1 MKRPVVVA
9 VFLAGLMLGT
19 AVPVSGLGGTQIT
32 LNCDDG
38 TSLTAVVD
46 ANTLTDL
53 TQSVQALIDYPA
65 GLSCTLLQ
73 TTPLV
78 RFGNVASGADLIPG
92 FVNGGGRFQVSC
104 GPGAFFWVNIAVN
117 AQIKDGRVVGTV
129 NEAIPDGQQCA
140 APGTFKSV
148 PTCLQIFSD
157 QPNRAYVTSHV
168 TETSGPFYPSAGV
181 PAGSNARFSF
191 QDNGPGNAAPY
202 DTLGAMPAHEVTVCA
217 DGTNTPPPNFDLVNG
232 NITVRQT

>member
-1 MKRPVVVA
+1 MKRAIVTA
-9 VFLAGLMLGT
+9 VFLAGLMVGT
-19 AVPVSGLGGTQIT
+19 AMPVSGLGGTQIT
-32 LNCDDG
+32 LSCSDG

-46 ANTLTDL
+46 TDAVTSL

-73 TTPLV
+73 APVV
-78 RFGNVASGADLIPG
+78 RLGNVADAATLISG

-104 GPGAFFWVNIAVN
+104 GPAGGTFWTNIALN
-117 AQIKDGRVVGTV
+117 AHIENGQVVGTI
-129 NEAIPDGQQCA
+129 NEAIPDGQCVQ
-140 APGTFKSV
+140 PGTFKSV

-157 QPNRAYVTSHV
+157 VPNRAWVTSHV

-181 PAGSNARFSF
+181 SVGTNARFSF
-191 QDNGPGNAAPY
+191 QDNDPSGTV
-202 DTLGAMPAHEVTVCA
+202 DQLGATPAGSDASCA
-217 DGTNTPPPNFDLVNG
+217 SPSNGPFPFLNLVNG

>member
-19 AVPVSGLGGTQIT
+19 AVPVSGLGETQIT

-46 ANTLTDL
+46 ADTVTAL

-65 GLSCTLLQ
+65 GLGCTLVQ
-73 TTPLV
+73 APVV
-78 RFGNVASGADLIPG
+78 RFGNAVDAALIQG

-104 GPGAFFWVNIAVN
+104 GSAGGTFWTNIAVN
-117 AQIKDGRVVGTV
+117 AQNKDGRVVGTV
-129 NEAIPDGQQCA
+129 NEAIPDGQCVQ
-140 APGTFKSV
+140 PGTFKSV
-148 PTCLQIFSD
+148 PTCLQIDSAH
-157 QPNRAYVTSHV
+157 PNLAWVTSNV

-181 PAGSNARFSF
+181 PAGSNARFSL
-191 QDNGPGNAAPY
+191 QDNGPGNGPPY
-202 DTLGAMPAHEVTVCA
+202 DLLGATPAGSVTACA
-217 DGTNTPPPNFDLVNG
+217 DSSNTPYPYFDLVNG
-232 NITVRQT
+232 NITVRQK

>member
-78 RFGNVASGADLIPG
+78 RFGNVADATLIQG

-104 GPGAFFWVNIAVN
+104 GSAGGTFWTNIAVN

-129 NEAIPDGQQCA
+129 NEAIPDGQCVE
-140 APGTFKSV
+140 PGTFKSI
-148 PTCLQIFSD
+148 PTCLQIFSE
-157 QPNRAYVTSHV
+157 QANRAYVTSHV
-168 TETSGPFYPSAGV
+168 TETSGPFYPKAGV

-191 QDNGPGNAAPY
+191 QDNGPGNAQPY
-202 DTLGAMPAHEVTVCA
+202 DLLGATPAGAVTVCA
-217 DGTNTPPPNFDLVNG
+217 DGNGNTPYPSFELLNG

>member
-46 ANTLTDL
+46 ASTVTDR

-73 TTPLV
+73 TTPIA
-78 RFGNVASGADLIPG
+78 RFGNAADAALTQG

-104 GPGAFFWVNIAVN
+104 GSAGGTFWTNIAVN

-129 NEAIPDGQQCA
+129 NEPSPVGSAYSLLLSNRSLLPERGASPQA
-140 APGTFKSV
+140 ATRASPSGTTARGTGR
-148 PTCLQIFSD
+148 PTTC
-157 QPNRAYVTSHV
+157 
-168 TETSGPFYPSAGV
+168 SARPR
-181 PAGSNARFSF
+181 PA
-191 QDNGPGNAAPY
+191 
-202 DTLGAMPAHEVTVCA
+202 L
-217 DGTNTPPPNFDLVNG
+217 
-232 NITVRQT
+232 

>member
-1 MKRPVVVA
+1 MDMKRPVVVA

-53 TQSVQALIDYPA
+53 TQSVQSLIDYPA

-78 RFGNVASGADLIPG
+78 RFGNAADATLIQG

-104 GPGAFFWVNIAVN
+104 GSGVAFWVNIAVN
-117 AQIKDGRVVGTV
+117 AQIQDGRVVGTV

-140 APGTFKSV
+140 EPGTFKSV
-148 PTCLQIFSD
+148 PTCLQIFSE

-168 TETSGPFYPSAGV
+168 TETSGPFYPKAGV
-181 PAGSNARFSF
+181 PAGSNPRFSF

-202 DTLGAMPAHEVTVCA
+202 DMLGATPADVAVCA
-217 DGTNTPPPNFDLVNG
+217 DGTNTPSPNFNLVNG